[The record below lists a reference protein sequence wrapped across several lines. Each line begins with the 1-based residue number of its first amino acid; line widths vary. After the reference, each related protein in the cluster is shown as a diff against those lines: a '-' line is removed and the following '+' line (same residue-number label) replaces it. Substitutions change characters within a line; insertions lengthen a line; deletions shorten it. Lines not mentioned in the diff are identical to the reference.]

1 MPEEELIQ
9 QQDKISKINN
19 TQIDLD
25 VVMLMY
31 DSKEY
36 RDNYSKR
43 SVCLRQYYRDEPN
56 ATLAESESFE
66 FTLIITGSTTA
77 DGNIKNVGIAVP
89 LKYFSNFRR
98 TLGMPLINCE
108 SNLTLTRSSTCIII
122 NSTGAGTFA
131 ITDTKL
137 YVPPVT
143 LSTQDSAITT
153 IAIRF

>member
-36 RDNYSKR
+36 RDNYSKI

-98 TLGMPLINCE
+98 TLGNATNQL
-108 SNLTLTRSSTCIII
+108 
-122 NSTGAGTFA
+122 
-131 ITDTKL
+131 
-137 YVPPVT
+137 
-143 LSTQDSAITT
+143 
-153 IAIRF
+153 